1 MDHGV
6 DTPPD
11 RHMLQPKH
19 RAVGPGIR
27 VPNNATRIYYTL
39 ILAKRQL
46 NQFFFF
52 WCGKFRVKKL
62 IITQKPHTVFG
73 FVCGSTQRIVGLSL
87 SWSFPTWK
95 RGKRDH
101 LSTLWQK
108 ILQREQLNPW
118 TTESTLPQ
126 TDTSPSLSWNRLP
139 KHKSAK
145 QCHKN
150 LLHFDLSQK
159 GIESILFF
167 LFFSFNILFLFAFHN
182 IYCID
187 FKHK

>member
-1 MDHGV
+1 MVEYSTWVHVLGS
-6 DTPPD
+6 
-11 RHMLQPKH
+11 LSSSSS
-19 RAVGPGIR
+19 
-27 VPNNATRIYYTL
+27 
-39 ILAKRQL
+39 
-46 NQFFFF
+46 FFFF
-52 WCGKFRVKKL
+52 FCVCGKFRVKKL

-87 SWSFPTWK
+87 SRSFPTWK
-95 RGKRDH
+95 REKRDH

-126 TDTSPSLSWNRLP
+126 TDTSPSLSWNRGP

-159 GIESILFF
+159 AEKRSTVFF
-167 LFFSFNILFLFAFHN
+167 LIWLLDSQLTPFVQLLDSLRSWLYYTNMFLES
-182 IYCID
+182 
-187 FKHK
+187 HK